1 MKILLTIFSAFSVIW
16 LASGSSLNAEE
27 NLERDFISYSVKK
40 NSWLSLSGTTNIN
53 SFECRSSGEDANGEI
68 LINIIDQGNSIS
80 FSDAGIILD
89 VNSFDCKNQMI
100 TRDMHK
106 ALGGSGES
114 GIEIK
119 LLDAVAGEMNWYS
132 ANGKIKTNVVI
143 TLNNISVTKELDILW
158 QRTGGF
164 EYQFGGTTELLMS
177 EFEIDPPS
185 PALGLVKVDDKIV
198 VNFNYNVQTSAISR
212 VE

>member
-1 MKILLTIFSAFSVIW
+1 MRIIVMLFSFFSVFF
-16 LASGSSLNAEE
+16 LAIGNLNAEDKS
-27 NLERDFISYSVKK
+27 ERDFISYSVKES
-40 NSWLSLSGTTNIN
+40 SWLSLSGTTNIN
-53 SFECRSSGEDANGEI
+53 SFECLSSGEDTNGQI
-68 LINIIDQGNSIS
+68 LINLIEGGNTIS
-80 FSDAGIILD
+80 FSDAGIVLEI
-89 VNSFDCKNQMI
+89 NSFDCKNQMI

-106 ALGGSGES
+106 ALGGAGNS

-119 LLDAVAGEMNWYS
+119 LLDAVSGEMNWYS
-132 ANGKIKTNVVI
+132 ANGKIRTNI
-143 TLNNISVTKELDILW
+143 IIILNDISVSRELDIAW

-164 EYQFGGTTELLMS
+164 EYQFEGTTELLMS

-212 VE
+212 IE

>member
-1 MKILLTIFSAFSVIW
+1 MRIIVMLFSFFSVFF
-16 LASGSSLNAEE
+16 LAIGNLNAEDKS
-27 NLERDFISYSVKK
+27 ERDFISYSVKES
-40 NSWLSLSGTTNIN
+40 SWLSLSGTTNIN
-53 SFECRSSGEDANGEI
+53 SFECLSSGEDTNGQI
-68 LINIIDQGNSIS
+68 LINLIEGGNTIS
-80 FSDAGIILD
+80 FSDAGIVLEI
-89 VNSFDCKNQMI
+89 NSFDCKNQMI

-106 ALGGSGES
+106 ALGGAGNS

-119 LLDAVAGEMNWYS
+119 LLDAVSGEMSWYS
-132 ANGKIKTNVVI
+132 ANGKIRTNI
-143 TLNNISVTKELDILW
+143 IIILNDISVSRELDIAW

-164 EYQFGGTTELLMS
+164 EYQFEGTTELLMS

-212 VE
+212 IE